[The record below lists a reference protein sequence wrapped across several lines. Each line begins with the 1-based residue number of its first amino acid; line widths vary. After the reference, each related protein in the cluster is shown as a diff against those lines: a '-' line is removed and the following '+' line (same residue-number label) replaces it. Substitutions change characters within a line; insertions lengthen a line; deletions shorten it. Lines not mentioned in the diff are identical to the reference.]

1 MWLNWFKKRVK
12 QKRSFKAI
20 EKRIQIASED
30 IGNQMIEESY
40 YLWDSVL
47 LYQPTVTLIFFESSQ
62 KRPLQKTQ
70 VKRNFA
76 MQNEYLQ
83 KRE

>member
-1 MWLNWFKKRVK
+1 VK
-12 QKRSFKAI
+12 QKSFRAI
-20 EKRIQIASED
+20 EKRIQIASKD
-30 IGNQMIEESY
+30 IGNKMIEESY

-70 VKRNFA
+70 VKRNLA
-76 MQNEYLQ
+76 MRNESLQ